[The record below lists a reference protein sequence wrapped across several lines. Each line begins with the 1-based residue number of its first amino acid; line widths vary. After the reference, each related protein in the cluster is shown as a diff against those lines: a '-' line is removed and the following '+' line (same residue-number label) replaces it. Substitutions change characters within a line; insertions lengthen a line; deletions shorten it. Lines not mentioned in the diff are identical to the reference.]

1 MKKKT
6 NATTSNI
13 KESEAQLQTDD
24 DLVISNAE
32 DNELD
37 VEFSE
42 EEENL
47 SDITL
52 LQAKVDELQDKFLR
66 QAAEFDNYRKRTI
79 KEKANIIKYASADIV
94 TAILPIIDDIE
105 RAVENSRDIEDANVI
120 KEGME
125 LIYNKLM
132 RILESKGLKKI
143 SPKDEPFDTDYH
155 EAIATIP
162 APNKKTVGRVI
173 DCARDGYLLEDKV
186 LRHAQVAVA
195 Q

>member
-6 NATTSNI
+6 DATTSNI
-13 KESEAQLQTDD
+13 KENEAQLQIDD
-24 DLVISNAE
+24 DLAVSNAQE
-32 DNELD
+32 NELD
-37 VEFSE
+37 IELSE

-79 KEKANIIKYASADIV
+79 KEKADIIKYASADIV

-105 RAVENSRDIEDANVI
+105 RAVENSRDIEDVNVI
-120 KEGME
+120 KEGVE

>member
-6 NATTSNI
+6 DATTSNI
-13 KESEAQLQTDD
+13 KENEAQLQIDD
-24 DLVISNAE
+24 DLAISNAQE
-32 DNELD
+32 NELD
-37 VEFSE
+37 IEFSE

-105 RAVENSRDIEDANVI
+105 RAVENSRDIEDVNVI